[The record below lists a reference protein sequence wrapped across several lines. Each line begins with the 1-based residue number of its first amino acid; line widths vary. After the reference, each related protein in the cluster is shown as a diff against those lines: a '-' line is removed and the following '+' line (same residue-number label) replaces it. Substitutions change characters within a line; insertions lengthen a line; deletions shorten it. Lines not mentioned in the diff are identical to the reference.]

1 MVPQDFNQTLYTL
14 QIHASDTI
22 IQAGTDMKLYYHLTM
37 HLKNTTRAKNSA
49 TLQLALQSWLMKAA
63 GPSHNCAQFLR
74 QLYITEKSF
83 FPGCNSMASSSSL
96 SSAIQPTRQDIFSF
110 LYLEGKKQAVR
121 TVCGGTKTLRSLQKM
136 EQSECCQVQTIF
148 QNLKSNHTK
157 YIHTEAA
164 LSIPHFLLENGG

>member
-1 MVPQDFNQTLYTL
+1 MLSIAL
-14 QIHASDTI
+14 H
-22 IQAGTDMKLYYHLTM
+22 GTNIKQ
-37 HLKNTTRAKNSA
+37 NSA
-49 TLQLALQSWLMKAA
+49 TLQFALQSWLMKAA

-121 TVCGGTKTLRSLQKM
+121 TASGSTQTLRFSQEM
-136 EQSECCQVQTIF
+136 EQSDCCQAQTTLQILF
-148 QNLKSNHTK
+148 SLVPFCCVSHFSKLHVLLTV
-157 YIHTEAA
+157 YC
-164 LSIPHFLLENGG
+164 SISV